1 MYQRINQHVVHFV
14 RTSLDIKQHPCQTLF
29 LYKGEERLA
38 DLHPLKD
45 KYGRRCDDLAEL
57 DIKGGQKKLRQT
69 YDNVSRNQ

>member
-1 MYQRINQHVVHFV
+1 M
-14 RTSLDIKQHPCQTLF
+14 
-29 LYKGEERLA
+29 A

-57 DIKGGQKKLRQT
+57 DIKGEQKKLRQT